1 MWTDNDENN
10 GDARHKYSIDIG
22 WSREPERSFA
32 LLAVSR
38 MCPSSQKK
46 KIPKTETAI
55 LNALKQCCA
64 KSESFITPDLPLAE
78 TIFRLFLA
86 NGNKPLSLERIQ
98 AELQQRLSE
107 ISGSRDLSIP
117 KLKRILDSDR
127 FYGMKPTEADEEE
140 EEELN
145 NSLPQND

>member
-1 MWTDNDENN
+1 MWMENDEDN
-10 GDARHKYSIDIG
+10 GDVKCRYSIDTN
-22 WSREPERSFA
+22 WYREQDRSFA

-46 KIPKTETAI
+46 KVPKSETAI
-55 LNALKQCCA
+55 LNALKQCCS

-86 NGNKPLSLERIQ
+86 NGNKPLSLEHIQ
-98 AELQQRLSE
+98 SKLQQRFSD

-117 KLKRILDSDR
+117 KLKRIMDSDR
-127 FYGMKPTEADEEE
+127 FYGMKPTEAEEE
-140 EEELN
+140 AESN
-145 NSLPQND
+145 NNLPQID